1 MEECDIKPAHVGFVL
16 LLIYASLGSAPLLS
30 DPFVDFSNP
39 LVDFSNPLVDFSNPL
54 VDFSDPLVDLV

>member
-1 MEECDIKPAHVGFVL
+1 MEECDLKPAHVGFVL

-30 DPFVDFSNP
+30 DP